1 MTAKINRRRSFR
13 LPDQIQI
20 WVRALDD
27 SEYNKIVDD
36 FDRYRLNYCLK
47 SHFINQR
54 EGRQPKFQQ
63 LAKRDSEIAS
73 YIESL
78 EEQIIMLADRLASRI
93 DGEADQ
99 TRQLTEVNLSADGVK
114 FETDQKLSVGQN
126 VELGMD
132 LPTNTTRVVMLAT
145 VVRSESETNQKTSIA
160 LEYTHVHDEDIEAI
174 IRHMARLQQIQLR
187 ERRAS

>member
-1 MTAKINRRRSFR
+1 M
-13 LPDQIQI
+13 
-20 WVRALDD
+20 
-27 SEYNKIVDD
+27 
-36 FDRYRLNYCLK
+36 
-47 SHFINQR
+47 
-54 EGRQPKFQQ
+54 
-63 LAKRDSEIAS
+63 AKRDAEIAS

-145 VVRSESETNQKTSIA
+145 VVRSENETDQKQSIA

-174 IRHMARLQQIQLR
+174 IRHMAKLQQIQLR

>member
-1 MTAKINRRRSFR
+1 MIVSTIKSLMTLIG
-13 LPDQIQI
+13 
-20 WVRALDD
+20 
-27 SEYNKIVDD
+27 
-36 FDRYRLNYCLK
+36 YRLNYCLK

-54 EGRQPKFQQ
+54 EGRQPKFQK
-63 LAKRDSEIAS
+63 LAKRDAEIAS

-126 VELGMD
+126 LS
-132 LPTNTTRVVMLAT
+132 L
-145 VVRSESETNQKTSIA
+145 I
-160 LEYTHVHDEDIEAI
+160 HI
-174 IRHMARLQQIQLR
+174 
-187 ERRAS
+187 

>member
-1 MTAKINRRRSFR
+1 MTTKINRRRSFR

-54 EGRQPKFQQ
+54 EGRQPKFQK
-63 LAKRDSEIAS
+63 LAKRDAEIAS

-145 VVRSESETNQKTSIA
+145 VVRSENETDQKQSIA

-174 IRHMARLQQIQLR
+174 IRHMAKLQQIQLR